1 VNYPVVKIN
10 MQGRPPS
17 GQFLMVFYDVYFD
30 KTMLKTEF
38 RRCRIVTASSFYHKI
53 YDVLFDGVRELW
65 F

>member
-1 VNYPVVKIN
+1 

-30 KTMLKTEF
+30 KTMLKTPF
-38 RRCRIVTASSFYHKI
+38 RRCKTEASSSFYHKI
-53 YDVLFDGVRELW
+53 FDVFFDSIRELW